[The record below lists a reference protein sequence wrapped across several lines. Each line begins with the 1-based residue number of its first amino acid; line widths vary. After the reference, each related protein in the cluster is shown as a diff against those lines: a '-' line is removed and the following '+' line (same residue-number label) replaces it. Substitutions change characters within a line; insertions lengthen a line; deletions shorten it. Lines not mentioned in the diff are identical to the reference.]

1 MNIKAVRHDFI
12 NNSLRIEN
20 LNKLICEELEKNEQ
34 PLLEYVEDLKKF
46 LADHIKMLEKE

>member
-12 NNSLRIEN
+12 NNSLRIET

-34 PLLEYVEDLKKF
+34 PLKEYVEDLKIF
-46 LADHIKMLEKE
+46 LADHITMLEKE